1 MTRTTTA
8 LLALAATGALA
19 LPAAAEEMKFMA
31 ELSGAAQVPPV
42 ETEAMGMADV
52 TVDTEAMTVTW
63 SLAHQGLSGDAVAAH
78 FHGPATPEE
87 TAPPVVDMTVDATME
102 AEAAASTEAT
112 APEVTEEPVVEDILM
127 GNAEIT
133 EEQLTQ
139 LRDGMMY
146 INVHTEMHPDGE
158 IRGQVMEGEAD
169 MEAMEAMMGAMEGD
183 AVLEGEAIRAA
194 VSGNTVQGNMLDS
207 GAYSEFYAADGTIK
221 GEGYTGTWTIERDAM
236 CFDYGEEEAACWQI
250 RLDGEQITWV
260 QDGAD
265 LGDGTILP
273 GNPNNF

>member
-1 MTRTTTA
+1 
-8 LLALAATGALA
+8 
-19 LPAAAEEMKFMA
+19 
-31 ELSGAAQVPPV
+31 
-42 ETEAMGMADV
+42 
-52 TVDTEAMTVTW
+52 
-63 SLAHQGLSGDAVAAH
+63 
-78 FHGPATPEE
+78 
-87 TAPPVVDMTVDATME
+87 MTVDATME

-183 AVLEGEAIRAA
+183 AAGLQLNPPGPAPPA
-194 VSGNTVQGNMLDS
+194 
-207 GAYSEFYAADGTIK
+207 GA
-221 GEGYTGTWTIERDAM
+221 
-236 CFDYGEEEAACWQI
+236 
-250 RLDGEQITWV
+250 
-260 QDGAD
+260 
-265 LGDGTILP
+265 
-273 GNPNNF
+273 